1 MSHRELVVLGT
12 ASQVPTRYRNHNGY
26 LLLWDGRGLLFDPG
40 EGTQRQMLHAGVS
53 ATQITRVLVTHFHG
67 DHCLGLAGLVQ
78 RISLDEVP
86 HEVAIHY
93 PGSGQVYFD
102 RLRRASIFVDRSKIA
117 PRPIAASGEIHRDK
131 TLSIEAVALDHGVE
145 TFGYRVVE
153 PDGWRMDP
161 ARLRQ
166 AGVRGPAVGEL
177 LANGSVRVGSTEVH
191 LADVAAVRPGQKVAF
206 VMDTRLCDGAFALAR
221 GVDMLVCESTYLH
234 SEAREA
240 REHGHLTARQA
251 ATIAAES
258 GARSLVLT
266 HFSQRY
272 PSTQPFLEEARAVF
286 AGAVAVRDGD
296 RVPVPRR

>member
-1 MSHRELVVLGT
+1 VSHRELVVLGT